1 MSKSTINGKRVNHK
15 GLWQYE
21 DSYNPIIDYHN
32 QIEDGTIVASN
43 KIKATVA
50 HLVREIELDEGRYT
64 FDIELARRPVTFIE
78 NFIQHYKGIKSG
90 EPFIM
95 ELWQLVIVYAFFG
108 FVDRETRLRKY
119 RELLLIVARK
129 NGEDLPF

>member
-1 MSKSTINGKRVNHK
+1 MINGKRVKVN

-21 DSYNPIIDYHN
+21 ESYNPIIDYHN
-32 QIEDGTIVASN
+32 QIQNGTIVTSN
-43 KIKATVA
+43 KVKATVA

-78 NFIQHYKGIKSG
+78 NFIQHFKGVKSG
-90 EPFIM
+90 EPFVL
-95 ELWQLVIVYAFFG
+95 ELWQLAIIYAFFG
-108 FVDRETRLRKY
+108 FVDRETMLRKY